1 MISKTVRD
9 AVKAQ
14 LSATDTGLNDRLAA
28 LAAAYAVSFSDSVAP
43 YTIDWS
49 TTSGN
54 FLFGRVNPAAI
65 ESSSVFSYPLLTI
78 DTVRAANTNRVKFA
92 TFAGPVVATIDVH
105 HSWPEQSVLADFAS
119 QVDLTEEAIVSCLND
134 QDSQAWP
141 GNLLWNGIVS
151 AQRGPIVMG
160 GYGWMQSL
168 QFVCQFE
175 LIV

>member
-1 MISKTVRD
+1 MISKVVRD
-9 AVKAQ
+9 AVKTQ
-14 LSATDTGLNDRLAA
+14 LSATDSGINDRIAA
-28 LAAAYAVSFSDSVAP
+28 LTAAYTVSFSTILDP

-49 TTSGN
+49 GEAGN
-54 FLFGRVNPAAI
+54 FIFGRIDPQNVEA
-65 ESSSVFSYPLLTI
+65 SSVFSYPLLTI
-78 DTVRAANTNRVKFA
+78 DTVRAQNANRIKYA

-119 QVDLTEEAIVSCLND
+119 QVDLTEEAVIACLND
-134 QDSQAWP
+134 QNNQLWP

-151 AQRGPIVMG
+151 TQRGPIVMG
-160 GYGWMQSL
+160 GYGWLQSI